1 MGVVIDGAF
10 DGGNIDVISADDPTD
25 IRLSIRTD
33 AGGQFRQWFCFR
45 LYGGRGL
52 PCRIVIENAGSCSYA
67 KGFQGYRA
75 VASRDGLHWPRQRTR
90 YDGDLLIVEL
100 TPETDCVTV
109 AYFAPY
115 PTARL
120 AAFLDRLQ
128 ERLDLRRRPLGR
140 SIEGRA
146 IEHVALGVDS
156 LSGSGATPVIWAI
169 GRQHPGETMASW
181 WMEGFLG
188 RLADPDDAAA
198 RALLA
203 RAAVHVVPN
212 MNPDGSVHG
221 YLRTNAAGTN
231 LNRAWAEP
239 TAEASPEV
247 LAVRD
252 AMDGT
257 GVQACLDVHGDEII
271 PYNFISGF
279 HGVAGADPGRLALY
293 DDFCAALVRHC
304 PDFQVEH
311 GYPRRQPGSADLT
324 ICTNQLAHRFGALAM
339 TLEQPFK
346 DLAERPDHP
355 DGWSPQ
361 RAHGLGAACVAAL
374 AEIAP
379 RL

>member
-1 MGVVIDGAF
+1 MSVVIDGAF
-10 DGGNIDVISADDPTD
+10 DGGNIEVISAEDPTD

-33 AGGQFRQWFCFR
+33 AGGTFRQWFCFR
-45 LYGGRGL
+45 LFGGRGL

-75 VASRDGLHWPRQRTR
+75 VASQDGVHWPRQHTR
-90 YDGDLLIVEL
+90 YDGERLFIEL
-100 TPETDCVTV
+100 TPDADCVTV

-115 PTARL
+115 PMARL
-120 AAFLDRLQ
+120 GAFLDRLQ
-128 ERLDLRRRPLGR
+128 ERADLRRQPLGR
-140 SIEGRA
+140 TVEGRVL
-146 IEHVALGVDS
+146 EHVALGRDD
-156 LSGSGATPVIWAI
+156 GTAPVVWAI
-169 GRQHPGETMASW
+169 ARQHPGETMASW
-181 WMEGFLG
+181 WIEGFLD

-203 RAAVHVVPN
+203 RVTVHVVPN

-221 YLRTNAAGTN
+221 FLRTNAAGTN

-239 TAEASPEV
+239 SAEASPEV

-257 GVQACLDVHGDEII
+257 GVQACLDVHGDETI
-271 PYNFISGF
+271 PYNFMSGF
-279 HGVAGADPGRLALY
+279 HGVAGVAPGRLALY

-304 PDFQVEH
+304 PDFQIEH

-324 ICTNQLAHRFGALAM
+324 ICTNQLAQRYGALAM

-355 DGWSPQ
+355 EGWSPR
-361 RAHGLGAACVAAL
+361 RAHGLGAACVATL
-374 AEIAP
+374 GEIAG